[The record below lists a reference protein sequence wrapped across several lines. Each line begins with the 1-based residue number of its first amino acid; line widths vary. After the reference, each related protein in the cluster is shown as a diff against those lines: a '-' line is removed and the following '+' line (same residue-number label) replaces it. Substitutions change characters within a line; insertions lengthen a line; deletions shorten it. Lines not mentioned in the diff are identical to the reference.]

1 MMIEKPGKTIGFF
14 IPIAAK
20 NQRTRRE
27 LLDRLGKLVDDLV
40 SRSGIDEDEL
50 VREISY
56 SPSQN

>member
-1 MMIEKPGKTIGFF
+1 MIEQHGKTIGFF
-14 IPIAAK
+14 ISIAAR

-40 SRSGIDEDEL
+40 CRSGIDEDEL
-50 VREISY
+50 VCEISS